1 MGHGAHEDEDAVKGE
16 RDEEQ
21 VEVSVVPLTHT
32 VPNPGAVMVKPGRG
46 VRGGE
51 DW

>member
-1 MGHGAHEDEDAVKGE
+1 MGDGAHEDKDAVEGE
-16 RDEEQ
+16 GDEEEI
-21 VEVSVVPLTHT
+21 EVSVVPLTHT